1 MRLTSVHKL
10 LLICLGAL
18 VFRLILLQFV
28 HFPGIADPNHYYNLG
43 VRLVEGHGFTIDY
56 IWQYNDT
63 YPTLVHPDDYWM
75 PLTGVLPAASMA
87 LFGIGVPQA
96 LLPFVLLG
104 SLLPIIGYW
113 AVRQFGAEASSAL
126 FAAAVMAVLPEFV
139 LNSVRTDTTIPNA
152 LLLGAAILFLTDGL
166 KRGRWLSFA
175 ASGVMLGLAY
185 LTRSENLLMLV
196 MFVMTLGLYVLLKQ
210 PSRWRMAL
218 LVPLIA
224 VLIAVPW
231 SLRNIA
237 LNGTLS
243 TPTTSNMFFLTDYLD
258 HYFYDR
264 HLTLEGYLASQ
275 TVGQIIGKRLFEIA
289 ASIKL
294 MITTLDVFL
303 PVAVLGGGLL
313 LLRAR
318 DRQRWLT
325 LAPTLIM
332 LLGFFAFY
340 PILVP
345 FKSQG
350 GSFKKAYLSLIPLLL
365 PLAAYALEQAIADKR
380 LRYGTM
386 VLVVALAG
394 ATAVDTVRLDAQ
406 TSDGYLASIETM
418 VTAARAMPDTNG
430 DGEIILMSEDPF
442 IIRYA
447 GLKGVMFPNE
457 DRDTIIAVARR
468 YGVDYLLMPPNR
480 PSLNGLLTGEVDD
493 PRFVLAGTAPGTHYA
508 FYAIQDADGE

>member
-18 VFRLILLQFV
+18 VFRLVLLQFV
-28 HFPGIADPNHYYNLG
+28 QFPGIADPNHYYNLG

-56 IWQYNDT
+56 IWQYNDA
-63 YPTLVHPDDYWM
+63 YPAIEHADDYWM
-75 PLTGVLPAASMA
+75 PLTGVLPAVSME
-87 LFGIGVPQA
+87 LFGIGVHQA
-96 LLPFVLLG
+96 LLPFVLIG

-113 AVRQFGAEASSAL
+113 AVRQFDGEESSAL
-126 FAAAVMAVLPEFV
+126 FAAAVVAVLPEFV
-139 LNSVRTDTTIPNA
+139 LNSLRTDTTLPNA
-152 LLLGAAILFLTDGL
+152 LLLGASILLLTEGL
-166 KRGRWLSFA
+166 KRGGWWRFA
-175 ASGVMLGLAY
+175 ASGVALGLAY

-196 MFVMTLGLYVLLKQ
+196 VLVITLGLYVLWKQ
-210 PSRWRMAL
+210 PSRWRGAL

-224 VLIAVPW
+224 VLIALPW
-231 SLRNIA
+231 ALRTLA

-264 HLTLEGYLASQ
+264 NLTLDGYLASQ
-275 TVGQIIGKRLFEIA
+275 TLGQIIGKRVFEIA
-289 ASIKL
+289 ASIKI

-303 PVAVLGGGLL
+303 PVAVIGGGWLV
-313 LLRAR
+313 LRAR
-318 DRQRWLT
+318 SGEHWLT
-325 LAPTLIM
+325 LAPTLIL

-365 PLAAYALEQAIADKR
+365 PLAIHALERAIADQR

-386 VLVVALAG
+386 ALVVALA
-394 ATAVDTVRLDAQ
+394 AANAVDTVRLDAQ
-406 TSDGYLASIETM
+406 ASNSYLATIEKM
-418 VTAARAMPDTNG
+418 VAAARVMPDTNG
-430 DGEIILMSEDPF
+430 DSEILLMSEDPF

-447 GLKGVMFPNE
+447 GLKGVIFPNE
-457 DRDTIIAVARR
+457 DRDTIIEVAHR

-480 PSLNGLLTGEVDD
+480 PSLNGLLTGEVVD
-493 PRFVLAGTAPGTHYA
+493 PRFVQAATVPGTHYS
-508 FYAIQDADGE
+508 FYAIQDADE